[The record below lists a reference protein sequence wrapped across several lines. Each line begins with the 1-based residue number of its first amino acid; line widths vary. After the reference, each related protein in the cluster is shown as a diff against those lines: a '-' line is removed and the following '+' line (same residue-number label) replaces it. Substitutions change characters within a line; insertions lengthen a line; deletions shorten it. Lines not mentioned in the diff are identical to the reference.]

1 MPFVQQKVCY
11 GQALEMLRAAVL
23 GGVIAGKL
31 ITSSGFLWTLEPTC
45 SYQAMGQLLL
55 PPRLPPAPPRPPP
68 PARTAETSGGRAR
81 GAQPTTPLPAFFWVH
96 AAEILGK

>member
-68 PARTAETSGGRAR
+68 RQGCGNLRRESTGRTAHNAPPRLLL
-81 GAQPTTPLPAFFWVH
+81 GACR
-96 AAEILGK
+96 